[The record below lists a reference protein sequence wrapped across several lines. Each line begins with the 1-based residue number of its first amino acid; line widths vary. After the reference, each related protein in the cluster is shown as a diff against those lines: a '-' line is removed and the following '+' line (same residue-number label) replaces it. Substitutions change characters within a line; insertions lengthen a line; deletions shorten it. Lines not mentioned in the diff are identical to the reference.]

1 MLPDEKIGC
10 HRLARKCRDGVVN
23 DHCQLWVSVK
33 FRNPQTGEM
42 VDRYGCADSFMHLI
56 AIEGAQMSAQTG
68 ASVDALR
75 SEVKKADD
83 DRQRLLTAARQR
95 FLE

>member
-23 DHCQLWVSVK
+23 DHCQLWMQI
-33 FRNPQTGEM
+33 RGRDPQTGTE
-42 VDRYGCADSFMHLI
+42 VDHWSCADAIIPRLLI
-56 AIEGAQMSAQTG
+56 ENAQMARQTG

-83 DRQRLLTAARQR
+83 DRQRLLMAARQR